1 MFAGTGGPAIII
13 IDTYSATDQSRLFVY
28 GAFVSLQNDPPPIR
42 LYTYLPSLTLPQTG
56 SGQAGNRRGNNYCGN
71 GASGVVLLNC
81 FNEVQCSQIIPKV
94 IYTIVWVAFVFLT
107 NLILL
112 KIS

>member
-13 IDTYSATDQSRLFVY
+13 IDTYSATDQSRLRLRGFRFTSEY
-28 GAFVSLQNDPPPIR
+28 PPPIIR